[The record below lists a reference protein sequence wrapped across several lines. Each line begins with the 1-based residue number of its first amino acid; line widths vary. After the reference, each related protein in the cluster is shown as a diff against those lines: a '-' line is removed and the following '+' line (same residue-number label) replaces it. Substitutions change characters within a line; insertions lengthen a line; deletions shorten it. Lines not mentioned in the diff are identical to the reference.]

1 MKEIIGDLGHFSSNE
16 EKTSVVKVLGSGC
29 VYSFVVSACFMDKSL
44 LTGWKQAC
52 VHLDLSL
59 SKYWD
64 DP

>member
-44 LTGWKQAC
+44 LTG
-52 VHLDLSL
+52 
-59 SKYWD
+59 
-64 DP
+64 